1 MAGTSNKE
9 EQTLQQD
16 KNEKIEGCIVFGQN
30 IKNAREKQ
38 NITKQKLAERIGY
51 DRNSLSKLERG
62 EKNVQYKTA
71 VRLAEALDVPFPK
84 LFSRNY
90 VDGRDRQAEKS
101 LSMPEHFVQDDYLM
115 VYIENIRFKY
125 LSQSLTQQDLASD
138 SGLTKALVN
147 MILHKENKNPTI
159 DTLYKMAKAAGGSL
173 EEMFSRASE
182 RENIDKQYLPQDD

>member
-30 IKNAREKQ
+30 IKNTREKQ
-38 NITKQKLAERIGY
+38 NITKQKLAESIGY

-125 LSQSLTQQDLASD
+125 LSQNLTQQDLASD

-182 RENIDKQYLPQDD
+182 RENIDKQCPQDD

>member
-38 NITKQKLAERIGY
+38 SITKQKLAERIGY

-71 VRLAEALDVPFPK
+71 VRLAKALDVPFPK

-90 VDGRDRQAEKS
+90 IDDINRQTEKS
-101 LSMPEHFVQDDYLM
+101 FSIPEHFVQDDYLM

-125 LSQSLTQQDLASD
+125 LSQNLTQQDLASD

-182 RENIDKQYLPQDD
+182 RENIDKQCSQDD

>member
-90 VDGRDRQAEKS
+90 IDDINRQTEKS
-101 LSMPEHFVQDDYLM
+101 FSIPEHFVQDDYLM

-125 LSQSLTQQDLASD
+125 LSQNLTQQDLASD

-182 RENIDKQYLPQDD
+182 RENIDKQCSQDD

>member
-182 RENIDKQYLPQDD
+182 RENIDKQCPQDD

>member
-30 IKNAREKQ
+30 IKNARGKQ
-38 NITKQKLAERIGY
+38 NITKQKLAESIGY

-125 LSQSLTQQDLASD
+125 LSQNLTQQDLASD